1 MNQNILGRTSG
12 WSRPLLLSRLLLVVK
27 YGVGAGQKHVP
38 TRPLAGRIGSSSGA
52 LGVTRAERVG
62 PDYYDVK
69 EVYFHEKHPQF
80 GNSLFGAQL
89 L

>member
-1 MNQNILGRTSG
+1 
-12 WSRPLLLSRLLLVVK
+12 
-27 YGVGAGQKHVP
+27 VP

-69 EVYFHEKHPQF
+69 EVYFHGKRPQF

>member
-1 MNQNILGRTSG
+1 VNITNE
-12 WSRPLLLSRLLLVVK
+12 WSSHLLVASLLR
-27 YGVGAGQKHVP
+27 GCC
-38 TRPLAGRIGSSSGA
+38 SSLS

-69 EVYFHEKHPQF
+69 EVYIYGKRPQF